1 MVRPPSNLDLYLSY
15 QPEDLVPW
23 QSSLL
28 FPGRVKL
35 DRAVIISDCTA
46 MSRAVIISYSAS
58 MSSSDIISVVLH
70 CTERKLGSM
79 WNLIGKIH

>member
-15 QPEDLVPW
+15 QPEDLVPC

-28 FPGRVKL
+28 FPDWVKL

-46 MSRAVIISYSAS
+46 MSRAVIMSYNTS
-58 MSSSDIISVVLH
+58 MSSSVIISVVLQG
-70 CTERKLGSM
+70 TETKFGVNVELD
-79 WNLIGKIH
+79 